1 MALSMT
7 GYGRGVKANDIY
19 SVTIDLKAINHR
31 YLEFYFKIPKAYYFL
46 EDRLRRDISNKI
58 SRGKL
63 EVVVNIERFNPV
75 DSLVELD
82 KTLLNSYIT
91 AIQEMKKALKL
102 KGRLQL
108 STIINLP
115 NIFKLNQPEEN
126 QDKLLAVTG
135 ETVEEALNSLLKA
148 REAEGR
154 SLTKDLQAR
163 VTVLEKLRNDLL
175 AFAPEVVTTYQ
186 EKLTKRIQE
195 LIGGVDV
202 DPSRLATE
210 IAIFADKSDINE
222 ELVRT
227 QSHLQQFTGALQL
240 TEPVGRRLDFII
252 QELNREIN
260 TVGSKAND
268 LRITQIVIE
277 FKAELEKIRE
287 QIQNIE

>member
-102 KGRLQL
+102 KGKLQL

-195 LIGGVDV
+195 LVGGVDV

>member
-1 MALSMT
+1 MT
-7 GYGRGVKANDIY
+7 GYGRGVKANDLY
-19 SVTIDLKAINHR
+19 AVTIDLKSINHR

-46 EDRLRRDISNKI
+46 EDRLRRDISSKI
-58 SRGKL
+58 ARGKL
-63 EVVVNIERFNPV
+63 EVTVNIERFNPT
-75 DSLVELD
+75 DSVVELD

-91 AIQEMKKALKL
+91 AIQGMKKALQLRGK
-102 KGRLQL
+102 LQL
-108 STIINLP
+108 STVIGLP
-115 NIFKLNQPEEN
+115 NIFKFNQPEEN
-126 QDKLLAVTG
+126 QDKLLAITG
-135 ETVEEALNSLLKA
+135 ETLAEAINSLIKA
-148 REAEGR
+148 REAEGAN
-154 SLTKDLQAR
+154 LCNDLQTR
-163 VTVLEKLRNDLL
+163 INLLEKLRNDLL
-175 AFAPEVVTTYQ
+175 AYAPEVVENYK
-186 EKLTKRIQE
+186 EKLGKRIQE
-195 LIGGVDV
+195 LAGGVDV

-227 QSHLQQFTGALQL
+227 KSHLQQFLDTL
-240 TEPVGRRLDFII
+240 TLREPVGRKLDFII

>member
-1 MALSMT
+1 MAFSMT
-7 GYGRGVKANDIY
+7 GYGRGEKSNEFY
-19 SVTIDLKAINHR
+19 SVTIDLKSINHR

-46 EDRLRRDISNKI
+46 EDRLRRDISNKVA
-58 SRGKL
+58 RGKL

-82 KTLLNSYIT
+82 KILLNSYIT
-91 AIQEMKKALKL
+91 AIQGMKKALKL
-102 KGRLQL
+102 KGKLQL
-108 STIINLP
+108 STVIGLP
-115 NIFKLNQPEEN
+115 NIFKLNQLEEN
-126 QDKLLAVTG
+126 QDKLLAIVG
-135 ETVEEALNSLLKA
+135 ETVAEAVNSLLKA
-148 REAEGR
+148 RETEGI
-154 SLTKDLQAR
+154 SLCKDLQAR
-163 VTVLEKLRNDLL
+163 ITYLEKLRNDLL
-175 AFAPEVVTTYQ
+175 AFAPDVVASYQ

-195 LIGGVDV
+195 LAGGIDV
-202 DPSRLATE
+202 DPNRLATE

-227 QSHLQQFTGALQL
+227 QSHLQQFVEALQL

-287 QIQNIE
+287 QVQNIE

>member
-1 MALSMT
+1 MT
-7 GYGRGVKANDIY
+7 GYGRGEKANEIY
-19 SVTIDLKAINHR
+19 SVTIDLKSINHR

-46 EDRLRRDISNKI
+46 EDRLRRDISSKI
-58 SRGKL
+58 ARGKL
-63 EVVVNIERFNPV
+63 EVIVNIERFNPAA
-75 DSLVELD
+75 SLVELD

-91 AIQEMKKALKL
+91 AIQGMKKALKL
-102 KGRLQL
+102 KGKLQL
-108 STIINLP
+108 STVINLP

-126 QDKLLAVTG
+126 QDKLMTVIG
-135 ETVEEALNSLLKA
+135 ETVVEAVNSLLKA
-148 REAEGR
+148 REAEGI
-154 SLTKDLQAR
+154 SLCKDLQAR
-163 VTVLEKLRNDLL
+163 ITFLGKLRNDLL
-175 AFAPEVVTTYQ
+175 VLAPDVVTNYQ
-186 EKLTKRIQE
+186 EKLVKRIQE
-195 LIGGVDV
+195 LAGGVDV
-202 DPSRLATE
+202 DPNRLATE

-227 QSHLQQFTGALQL
+227 QSHLQQFIEALQL

>member
-1 MALSMT
+1 MT
-7 GYGRGVKANDIY
+7 GYGRGEKANEIY
-19 SVTIDLKAINHR
+19 SVTIDLKSINHR

-46 EDRLRRDISNKI
+46 EDRLRRDISSKI
-58 SRGKL
+58 ARGKL
-63 EVVVNIERFNPV
+63 EVIVNIERFNPAA
-75 DSLVELD
+75 SLVELD

-91 AIQEMKKALKL
+91 AIQGMKKALKL
-102 KGRLQL
+102 KGKLQL
-108 STIINLP
+108 STVINLP

-126 QDKLLAVTG
+126 QDKLMTVIG
-135 ETVEEALNSLLKA
+135 ETVTEAVNSLLKA
-148 REAEGR
+148 REAEGI
-154 SLTKDLQAR
+154 SLCKDLQAR
-163 VTVLEKLRNDLL
+163 ITFLGKLRNDLL
-175 AFAPEVVTTYQ
+175 VLAPDVVANYQ
-186 EKLTKRIQE
+186 EKLVKRIQE
-195 LIGGVDV
+195 LAGGVDV
-202 DPSRLATE
+202 DPNRLATE

-227 QSHLQQFTGALQL
+227 QSHLQQFIEALQL

>member
-7 GYGRGVKANDIY
+7 GYGRGVKANEIY
-19 SVTIDLKAINHR
+19 SVAIDLKSINHR
-31 YLEFYFKIPKAYYFL
+31 YLEFYFKMPKMYYFL
-46 EDRLRRDISNKI
+46 EDRLRRDISSKI

-63 EVVVNIERFNPV
+63 EVTVNIERFNPANA
-75 DSLVELD
+75 LVELD

-91 AIQEMKKALKL
+91 AIHGLKKALKL
-102 KGRLQL
+102 KGKLQL
-108 STIINLP
+108 STVISLP

-126 QDKLLAVTG
+126 QDLLFAITG
-135 ETVEEALNSLLKA
+135 EALSEAIFSLIKT
-148 REAEGR
+148 REAEGA
-154 SLTKDLQAR
+154 SLCNDLQSR
-163 VTVLEKLRNDLL
+163 VNYLEKLRGDLL
-175 AFAPEVVTTYQ
+175 VYAPEVVEIYK
-186 EKLTKRIQE
+186 EKLSKRIQE
-195 LIGGVDV
+195 LAGGVDV
-202 DPSRLATE
+202 DPNRLATE

-227 QSHLQQFTGALQL
+227 RSHLQQFIEALQL
-240 TEPVGRRLDFII
+240 NEPVGRRLDFII

-287 QIQNIE
+287 QVQNIE